1 MTIGIF
7 SMLLG
12 VFGVPVALL
21 WGGHKLRRRSREW
34 YYVWWGAL
42 AGHAIALV
50 IGLIAAMMPPEE
62 WASGDRVRGLLG
74 LWSFLLFP
82 VAGALLGWVRSRT
95 RVR

>member
-1 MTIGIF
+1 MTISAF
-7 SMLLG
+7 AMLLG

-21 WGGHKLRRRSREW
+21 WGGHKLRRRSWEW

-42 AGHAIALV
+42 GGHLTALV
-50 IGLIAAMMPPEE
+50 IGLIAAMTPSEE
-62 WASGDRVRGLLG
+62 WASGDRLRGVLG

-82 VAGALLGWVRSRT
+82 VVGALLGWVRSRT